1 MKGQRRMYL
10 LSRVKVNRYRFTLI
24 ELLVVIAIIAIL
36 AAILLPALNSARERG
51 RAAGCLNNQKQFGIY
66 WLSYAENNNDQ
77 ILTTMGATG
86 TANFSGTGWSRPQS
100 WAEYASVSK
109 FMGSSFIKQKIGT
122 RDYYANEILLCPSSR
137 GFENSQNNFY
147 NNIPIVVSY
156 SYNTYFIAKV
166 REYGNSLDKITQL
179 ANFASKVLVLMDD
192 WKHPARKSGSNRV
205 EASQSFYKVA
215 VETNL
220 SLGAYGA
227 HGKSA
232 NQLFADGH
240 AEGRESVIVEQDEN
254 TLRFWKTGKS
264 KELALP

>member
-1 MKGQRRMYL
+1 MYL

-66 WLSYAENNNDQ
+66 WLSYAENNDDH
-77 ILTTMGATG
+77 ILTTMGATN
-86 TANFSGTGWSRPQS
+86 TANFAGTGWSRPQS

-109 FMGSSFIKQKIGT
+109 FMGSSFLKQTVGKYT
-122 RDYYANEILLCPSSR
+122 YNANEILLCPSSR
-137 GFENSQNNFY
+137 GFENSQNLFY
-147 NNIPIVVSY
+147 NNIPIAVSY
-156 SYNTYFIAKV
+156 GYNTYFIAKV
-166 REYGNSLDKITQL
+166 RQYGNSLDKITQL

-192 WKHPARKSGSNRV
+192 WKHPARKSGKNRV
-205 EASQSFYKVA
+205 EASQSFSTVA

-220 SLGAYGA
+220 SLGSYGA